1 MIIYYKTA
9 SGKWINA
16 LTGQNITVPTTFEVE
31 VTDLVKEGNITL
43 TNPNYETQELDKGD
57 IYPSTYVIGDYIY
70 TRNSNKKYN
79 YDGKLTTQRI
89 MLASRT
95 LTSDK
100 EEDMIIYYK
109 TARGIWIDALTGHE
123 VTPTQKLNISTVDL
137 INQKNDNMEVYLS
150 SGTVSNQ
157 KIKQL
162 AGNANATYSTIDEN
176 ITKFIRETNV
186 NNIPNGVIG
195 NSNYLISASDSYK
208 PIYAWYN
215 NGVIYY
221 YSEDSIIYLNSNS
234 NSMFSRLTK
243 IVEIDVSSFN
253 TSKVTSMSGMFSGCS
268 SLTSLDLISFDTS
281 KVTDMSSMFDSCR
294 SLSNLRLSS
303 FNTSNVT
310 DGMFL
315 GCESLTGLDLSSFDT
330 SKVTNMASMFASC
343 GSITTAWAR
352 TSSDA
357 VRFNAS
363 SYKPT
368 TFTFVVK
375 P

>member
-1 MIIYYKTA
+1 MLASRTINGTDESGMIIYYKTA

-89 MLASRT
+89 MLASKT
-95 LTSDK
+95 LKSDK

-150 SGTVSNQ
+150 SGTVFNQ

-162 AGNANATYSTIDEN
+162 AGNANATYETNDVK
-176 ITKFIRETNV
+176 ITKVKKAESINLSNLSS
-186 NNIPNGVIG
+186 NNIISTDESDVPLYVWYDNGT
-195 NSNYLISASDSYK
+195 
-208 PIYAWYN
+208 
-215 NGVIYY
+215 IYY
-221 YSEDSIIYLNSNS
+221 YPLHYFDNVKIYLNSLS
-234 NSMFSRLTK
+234 NFMFYNL
-243 IVEIDVSSFN
+243 
-253 TSKVTSMSGMFSGCS
+253 SKVTEI
-268 SLTSLDLISFDTS
+268 DISNFDTS
-281 KVTDMSSMFDSCR
+281 KA
-294 SLSNLRLSS
+294 
-303 FNTSNVT
+303 
-310 DGMFL
+310 
-315 GCESLTGLDLSSFDT
+315 
-330 SKVTNMASMFASC
+330 TNMSCMFQSC

-352 TSSDA
+352 TSADA
-357 VRFNAS
+357 ARFNAS